1 MSSSGGADSGRD
13 STERETTAERF
24 RRLEPLLDRALELEG
39 KARDDFIASCAAIY
53 PDLIGDLRRAL
64 SLDDTSLPGL
74 GDLAAEAVRDQRGER
89 STDRRNLRA
98 GPWQLIEK
106 LGRGGMGTVYRAQ
119 RADGAFDKQVAVKL
133 LRGQDLRFKDHLE
146 RERQLLARLEH
157 PAIARL
163 IDGGVL
169 KDGQPFLV
177 MELAEGHDLDKW
189 CKQKQPSLERRL
201 RVFIDICAAVAE
213 AHSHLIVH
221 RDLKPS
227 NIRVADDDS
236 VKLLDF
242 GIAKLLDPDIKRGE
256 TRSVALTPEYAAPE
270 QLDGGVITTRT
281 DVYALGA
288 LLYLLLTG
296 RSPHPHF
303 DGNWAAMIEAVCQ
316 HDAAP
321 PSQKL
326 RDGTAPFAANEL
338 RGDLDAICLKA
349 LSRNP
354 QSRYATAE
362 TLAGDVERH
371 LDGRPVQ
378 ARPWSWTYRSSRWFR
393 RNWLAAS
400 LGLSAFILLAG
411 AAGLLAWQSHRIATE
426 RDAAVL
432 EARRSEAVRN
442 YLLLMFRNAAE
453 QSPDTEQLRARDLL
467 DQSADQIEDVFGSDP
482 ITGQAVLSA
491 LGELYVLLDDY
502 AGAEP
507 LLRRFLD
514 REDGRSPTSTRARAR
529 IDMGTVLMRTGK
541 PAEACEVVKP
551 ALTELDA
558 GISDQRVLIGEV
570 ELVRG
575 QCLRMAGDTD
585 GSLAAY
591 RRAVDLHIDT
601 LGENDRRSAI
611 ALNNLALGEMYAGR
625 YEDASGHFERALKA
639 FESVGLGSSDHVA
652 SLLNNL
658 AALSLIQGRLGEAAS
673 YFDRAIRLR
682 QTQGGESAAMGAL
695 LSNQA
700 RVLALTNHPD
710 EARQAAERG
719 IAMTRQ
725 FTGDD
730 SIDTAAVRLAA
741 VDIALWR
748 GKLDDAERELKPAQQ
763 TLQSRLG
770 SSHPYTAR
778 AELAQ
783 AQVAW
788 QHGRRD
794 EADTLLSEANAKLA
808 AAGPTATRY
817 LAAGQC
823 LQAEVLLSGKVEGSR
838 EQAAKLAAACLDTRK
853 GIAADSW
860 ETYWA
865 EALLSLA
872 RNDRAAFVSAAGKVA
887 NVLGK
892 DNPLSK
898 RLRALWR

>member
-1 MSSSGGADSGRD
+1 MSNSGDPGS
-13 STERETTAERF
+13 EKETTAERF
-24 RRLEPLLDRALELEG
+24 RRLEPLLDRALELDG
-39 KARDDFIASCAAIY
+39 KARDDFVASCAAIY
-53 PDLIGDLRRAL
+53 PDLIADLRRAL
-64 SLDDTSLPGL
+64 SLDDSSLPGL
-74 GDLAAEAVRDQRGER
+74 GDLAAEAIRDERGER

-133 LRGQDLRFKDHLE
+133 LRGQDLRFKEHLE

-189 CKQKQPSLERRL
+189 CKREQPSLQRRL

-242 GIAKLLDPDIKRGE
+242 GIAKLLDPEVKRGE

-326 RDGTAPFAANEL
+326 RDDSAPFIAGDA

-354 QSRYATAE
+354 QNRYATAE
-362 TLAGDVERH
+362 NLAGDVQRH

-411 AAGLLAWQSHRIATE
+411 AAGLLAWQSQRIAAE

-432 EARRSEAVRN
+432 ETHRSEAVRN

-453 QSPDTEQLRARDLL
+453 ESGDAGQLRARDLL
-467 DQSADQIEDVFGSDP
+467 DQGADEVERVFGSDP
-482 ITGQAVLSA
+482 LTGQAVLAS
-491 LGELYVLLDDY
+491 LGELYVLLNDY

-514 REDGRSPTSTRARAR
+514 REDGRSPVSTRARAR

-541 PAEACEVVKP
+541 PAEACELLQP
-551 ALTELDA
+551 ALQELDP
-558 GISDQRVLIGEV
+558 GISDQRVLIGEA

-575 QCLRMAGDTD
+575 QCLRMAGDSD

-591 RRAVDLHIDT
+591 RRAVDLHIQT
-601 LGENDRRSAI
+601 LGENDRRSAT
-611 ALNNLALGEMYAGR
+611 ALNNLALGELYAGE
-625 YEDASGHFERALKA
+625 YDNATGHFERALRA
-639 FESVGLGSSDHVA
+639 FEASGLNESDHVA

-682 QTQGGESAAMGAL
+682 DTQGGESAAMGAL

-700 RVLALTNHPD
+700 RVLALNNRPG
-710 EARQAAERG
+710 EARRGIERG
-719 IAMTRQ
+719 VTMTRQ

-730 SIDTAAVRLAA
+730 SIDTAAVRLTA
-741 VDIALWR
+741 VDIALLR
-748 GKLDDAERELKPAQQ
+748 GDLADAERSLKPARE
-763 TLQSRLG
+763 TLLARLG
-770 SSHPYTAR
+770 PAHPYTAR

-783 AQVAW
+783 AHIAW
-788 QHGRRD
+788 QRGRRD
-794 EADTLLSEANAKLA
+794 EADQQLSAANDKLT
-808 AAGPTATRY
+808 AAGATATRF

-823 LQAEVLLSGKVEGSR
+823 LQAEVLLSGSAEGSR
-838 EQAAKLAAACLDTRK
+838 EQAAKLAQACLDIRRS
-853 GIAADSW
+853 IAADSW
-860 ETYWA
+860 ETAWA
-865 EALLSLA
+865 GALLSLA
-872 RNDRAAFVSAAGKVA
+872 QGDRAAFVTAANKVDGT
-887 NVLGK
+887 LGA
-892 DNPLSK
+892 DNPLAR